1 MLKVEDP
8 HFRRLLYDISSLSL
22 KPEELEWLQR
32 KRAGNLMEEK
42 ASELLNKANEDVEV
56 AAKSHGSAV
65 ILDGWTAPRAIGVI
79 GIIVVSF
86 LASAVQSFIQCES
99 SSTAETYY
107 RKLKLAINVDTK
119 LFICTDGA
127 ANMVKLGEKLFENHR
142 LLPIQCVTHGFSLVC
157 HYVCKAFDT
166 ELVSKMGGVISFF
179 TRSPQRMHE
188 LRQAASNEEG
198 LGFVSMCRTRFAF
211 VVFSALRLIRLRV
224 SAKEAL
230 DKITVSAS
238 EADKLDDEELLYSTR
253 GKVYETLSS
262 DSFFE
267 DLELYV
273 RLAYPVMVI
282 MREFDTAAP
291 MAGFV
296 YWAFANIRDQ
306 VETFFRKIEQVF
318 RSKKDSEED

>member
-1 MLKVEDP
+1 
-8 HFRRLLYDISSLSL
+8 
-22 KPEELEWLQR
+22 
-32 KRAGNLMEEK
+32 MEEK
-42 ASELLNKANEDVEV
+42 ANELLRKANEDVEA

-86 LASAVQSFIQCES
+86 LALAVQSFIQSES

-127 ANMVKLGEKLFENHR
+127 ANMVKLGDKLFENHR

-211 VVFSALRLIRLRV
+211 VVFS
-224 SAKEAL
+224 
-230 DKITVSAS
+230 
-238 EADKLDDEELLYSTR
+238 LL
-253 GKVYETLSS
+253 
-262 DSFFE
+262 
-267 DLELYV
+267 
-273 RLAYPVMVI
+273 
-282 MREFDTAAP
+282 
-291 MAGFV
+291 
-296 YWAFANIRDQ
+296 
-306 VETFFRKIEQVF
+306 
-318 RSKKDSEED
+318 

>member
-1 MLKVEDP
+1 
-8 HFRRLLYDISSLSL
+8 
-22 KPEELEWLQR
+22 
-32 KRAGNLMEEK
+32 
-42 ASELLNKANEDVEV
+42 
-56 AAKSHGSAV
+56 
-65 ILDGWTAPRAIGVI
+65 
-79 GIIVVSF
+79 
-86 LASAVQSFIQCES
+86 
-99 SSTAETYY
+99 
-107 RKLKLAINVDTK
+107 
-119 LFICTDGA
+119 
-127 ANMVKLGEKLFENHR
+127 
-142 LLPIQCVTHGFSLVC
+142 
-157 HYVCKAFDT
+157 
-166 ELVSKMGGVISFF
+166 MGGVISFF

-188 LRQAASNEEG
+188 LSQAASNEEG

-296 YWAFANIRDQ
+296 YWAFANILK
-306 VETFFRKIEQVF
+306 KIEKVF
-318 RSKKDSEED
+318 RSKKDSEEDQQEALRLQQKIDRFGPLKEEILESIDSIWEKRHSPVHSAAYLLNPIFHQALFEATDGNPLAIELPFFRLCGPGSEELAPEGKPCVCGFICRSGEGFAGTGQISSKAVAGWL